1 MGGDIIGERLRMTVN
16 GQSGR
21 RRRAVRIPGC
31 YTFVRHLGK
40 MGPPSSLLFLTV
52 VGNGGWGGRAGERIV
67 SEKTRERIKKSVKV
81 IIVIISI
88 NWHQTR
94 VLPFIKE
101 REVKESW
108 QHREKKN
115 QTRRIKDDVRMELVG
130 QKEPGAPSFRLCVK
144 VRHAK

>member
-108 QHREKKN
+108 QHREKKKTDTEDKRWREN
-115 QTRRIKDDVRMELVG
+115 
-130 QKEPGAPSFRLCVK
+130 GACRTERTWGPFIPPVCESKTC
-144 VRHAK
+144 